1 MYPLTAI
8 LAVNVYGI
16 IQVIKLHMFDI
27 YSFYLVY
34 FEFLCISVS
43 LTHFSLFD
51 RTAVIFS

>member
-8 LAVNVYGI
+8 LAVNFYGI